1 MFELQKNAPLFVEL
15 DQLFNEYART
25 FDSKDWGG
33 FIAHYHEPALSI
45 RGDGSQMLL
54 TDRNEA
60 KEFFQAV
67 ASKWAS
73 EGYEQFTTRE
83 RQVHQLGNLCALVTF
98 VWEMRRHDGSLIR
111 EWRQSYEVVRR
122 GVNWQVVMS
131 TFHA

>member
-1 MFELQKNAPLFVEL
+1 MIELQKTDPLFLEL
-15 DQLFNEYART
+15 DHFFNQYAHS
-25 FDSKDWGG
+25 FDSKDWRG

-45 RGDGSQMLL
+45 RGDGSYMLL
-54 TDRNEA
+54 NSRDNA
-60 KEFFQAV
+60 KEFFQSV
-67 ASKWAS
+67 STKWAS
-73 EGYEQFTTRE
+73 EGYAQFTTRE

-98 VWEMRRHDGSLIR
+98 IWEMRRHDGSFIR